1 MTPEL
6 KPDRR
11 VLYKSV
17 PAKVLE
23 LVGHDSV
30 LLDVGQFGVIQAMR
44 SEVIAIADP
53 CEVLGRSLLASIAST
68 DWELASRRAALIRKL
83 IAMESGRTEAAK
95 EYARELSISERQLWR
110 LVADYERHETVSG
123 LIPRTSGRKMGA
135 RVLDIS
141 RERIISEKIE
151 TYFMTPERPTL
162 KALTERIATA
172 CRDVSLPP
180 PSERTIA
187 RRLEAYQNRES
198 QKHRIGS
205 KKAKYIYEA
214 MPGHVEVSAPLER
227 VEIDHT
233 PLDVMARSDDPYC
246 NFIGRPWLT
255 IAIDVYTRCVLGIHI
270 GFEPPSILSV
280 ALCLTHAVL
289 PKLPADEFGVPLDWP
304 MDGLPKEI
312 VVDNGKDFVSAAF
325 CRGCDEHG
333 ILLTLRPVGSPHYGG
348 TIERLIGTMV
358 GQCHLLPGTT
368 KNSVKAKGDYDSI
381 KHATLTLSEVR
392 TWFVEQ
398 LLGRYHLKEH
408 RMIRVPPMVAWHRAK
423 EGDSGPQS
431 H

>member
-1 MTPEL
+1 MTPDL

-30 LLDVGQFGVIQAMR
+30 LIDMGEFGVIQAKR
-44 SEVIAIADP
+44 AEVIPIAEP
-53 CEVLGRSLLASIAST
+53 AEVLGKSVLASISST
-68 DWELASRRAALIRKL
+68 DWEQASRRAAVIRKL
-83 IAMESGRTEAAK
+83 IAMKSGRTEAARQ
-95 EYARELSISERQLWR
+95 YANELDISERQLWR
-110 LVADYERHETVSG
+110 LVADYERHESVSN
-123 LIPRTSGRKMGA
+123 LVPQASGRKAGA

-141 RERIISEKIE
+141 KERIISDKIE
-151 TYFMTPERPTL
+151 TYFLTPERPTL

-172 CRDVSLPP
+172 CRDLGLSPP
-180 PSERTIA
+180 GDRTIA
-187 RRLEAYQNRES
+187 RRLEAYRNRDA
-198 QKHRIGS
+198 QRRRVGGKR
-205 KKAKYIYEA
+205 AKYTYEA
-214 MPGHVEVSAPLER
+214 MPGHVDVRAPLER

-246 NFIGRPWLT
+246 DFVGRPWLT
-255 IAIDVYTRCVLGIHI
+255 MAIDVYTRCVLGIHI

-280 ALCLTHAVL
+280 ALCLTHSVL
-289 PKLPADEFGVPLDWP
+289 PKLPAEEFGVPLDWP
-304 MDGLPKEI
+304 MDGKPKEI
-312 VVDNGKDFVSAAF
+312 VVDNGKDFVSEAF
-325 CRGCDEHG
+325 RRGCDEHG

-368 KNSVKAKGDYDSI
+368 KNSVKAKGDYDSV
-381 KHATLTLSEVR
+381 KHATMTLSEVR
-392 TWFVEQ
+392 TWFVEE

-408 RMIRVPPMVAWHRAK
+408 RMIRVPPLVAWNRAK
-423 EGDSGPQS
+423 EGGHGPQP